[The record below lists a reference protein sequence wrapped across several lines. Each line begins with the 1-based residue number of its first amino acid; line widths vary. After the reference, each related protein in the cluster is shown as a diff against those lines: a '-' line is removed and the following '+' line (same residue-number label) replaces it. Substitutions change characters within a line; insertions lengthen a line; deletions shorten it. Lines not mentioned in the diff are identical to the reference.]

1 MMVKGNYRG
10 THMEKTDGRRCMNRI
25 ISHKIAHCIIVFFFI
40 VLATVCVTQQVEVA
54 AAYTPS
60 FAGEP
65 HWDHM
70 PVYVYVEE
78 GSTAQY
84 NPSYKQAVM
93 AGAQAW
99 GGATGNMTQF
109 AFVESPGEA
118 DIIVKFVSTIP
129 LRSDKLGYCEF
140 EFQDEIIT
148 GATITLAMTQDG
160 RRFNSIGMQNI
171 AKHEFGHALGLD
183 HSVSTD
189 DLMNP
194 KIPNWDTQLQ
204 DPSADNI
211 ETLRYL
217 YAGVGNTSEGYVP
230 SPSGK
235 YMFGL
240 SIHDMKSLLNTVLTI
255 FAILGIIIG
264 VKYQMELY
272 KVTKINHE
280 IPEVLG
286 ALGERIDSGLVLES
300 AMREVS
306 NEHKGIIASEFEN
319 MLQDSQDGY
328 AFMDVINASKQRIKS
343 SKFSMVMY
351 LVGLSRQSGGSISNV
366 LKRVARFTE
375 AINNLNEERI
385 AQMGSPSLVILTAAV
400 FVAPLT
406 LGTVLGFAGGGGI
419 VAFQLRLFI
428 MGIAIIG
435 TWIAGVLRDNELVF
449 LAFSP
454 LSALIGNYLYDLAI
468 KYFIDMISIS

>member
-1 MMVKGNYRG
+1 MRNQRIRQNTAGD
-10 THMEKTDGRRCMNRI
+10 EKHDNSIAKHRI
-25 ISHKIAHCIIVFFFI
+25 ISITLI
-40 VLATVCVTQQVEVA
+40 VLALAIVCTIPQVEVA
-54 AAYTPS
+54 EAYTPP

-65 HWDHM
+65 RWDHM
-70 PVYVYVEE
+70 SVYVYIEE

-84 NPSYKQAVM
+84 NPSYSQDVM

-99 GGATGNMTQF
+99 GAATGNMTQLV
-109 AFVESPGEA
+109 FVDSPREA

-129 LRSDKLGYCEF
+129 LQSDKLGYCEF
-140 EFQDEIIT
+140 ESQDNIIT
-148 GATITLAMTQDG
+148 GATITLAMIQDG
-160 RRFNSIGMQNI
+160 HGLNSIGMQNI

-183 HSVSTD
+183 HSISTD

-194 KIPNWDTQLQ
+194 TIPNWDTQLQ

-211 ETLRYL
+211 ETLRYI
-217 YAGVGNTSEGYVP
+217 YAGVGNTPEGYVP
-230 SPSGK
+230 SSSGK

-240 SIHDMKSLLNTVLTI
+240 SIHDMKSLLNTVLII

-264 VKYQMELY
+264 VKYQMELSR
-272 KVTKINHE
+272 VTKINHE
-280 IPEVLG
+280 IPEILG
-286 ALGERIDSGLVLES
+286 ALGERIDSGLVLEG

-306 NEHKGIIASEFEN
+306 NEHTGIIASEFEN

-328 AFMDVINASKQRIKS
+328 AFMDVINASKQRINS

-351 LVGLSRQSGGSISNV
+351 LVGLSRQAGGGISNI

-375 AINNLNEERI
+375 ATNDLNEERI

-428 MGIAIIG
+428 IGIAIIG
-435 TWIAGVLRDNELVF
+435 TWISGVLRDNELVF

-454 LSALIGNYLYDLAI
+454 FSALIGNYLYDLAI

>member
-1 MMVKGNYRG
+1 MKYQRIRQNTEGD
-10 THMEKTDGRRCMNRI
+10 EKHDYLIAKHKI
-25 ISHKIAHCIIVFFFI
+25 ISITLLFLI
-40 VLATVCVTQQVEVA
+40 VLTTVCITQQVDVA

-65 HWDHM
+65 RWDHI
-70 PVYVYVEE
+70 PVYVYIEE

-84 NPSYKQAVM
+84 NPSYKQDVM

-99 GGATGNMTQF
+99 AGATDNMTQF
-109 AFVESPGEA
+109 TFVESPGSS
-118 DIIVKFVSTIP
+118 DITVKFVSTLP
-129 LRSDKLGYCEF
+129 LRSDKFGYCEF
-140 EFQDEIIT
+140 ETKDDIIT
-148 GATITLAMTQDG
+148 GATITLAMTQAG
-160 RRFNSIGMQNI
+160 HRFNSIGMQNI
-171 AKHEFGHALGLD
+171 ARHEFGHALGLD
-183 HSVSTD
+183 HSISTD

-194 KIPNWDTQLQ
+194 TIPNWDAQLQ

-217 YAGVGNTSEGYVP
+217 YAGVGNAHDGYVP
-230 SPSGK
+230 SSSGK

-240 SIHDMKSLLNTVLTI
+240 SIHDMRSLLNTLLTI
-255 FAILGIIIG
+255 FAILGIIVG
-264 VKYQMELY
+264 TKYQMELY
-272 KVTKINHE
+272 KVAKINHE
-280 IPEVLG
+280 IPEVFG
-286 ALGERIDSGLVLES
+286 ALGERIDSGLVLEG

-306 NEHKGIIASEFEN
+306 NEHTGIIASEFEN
-319 MLQDSQDGY
+319 MLQDSQEGY
-328 AFMDVINASKQRIKS
+328 AFMEVINASKQRVKS
-343 SKFSMVMY
+343 VKFSMVMY
-351 LVGLSRQSGGSISNV
+351 LVGLSRQAGGGISNV

-375 AINNLNEERI
+375 AINDLNEERI
-385 AQMGSPSLVILTAAV
+385 AKMGSPSLVILTAAV

-468 KYFIDMISIS
+468 KYFIDMIAIS